1 MVSRSTVRFLVCES
15 VEASSGSGVEASSV
29 AAAIAAAAAAAQH
42 VGRQDSLNPVTT
54 VMYHLRETVMMGEKK
69 QKRRNLPWDSFHG
82 KSHT

>member
-1 MVSRSTVRFLVCES
+1 MSRLRLLLALES
-15 VEASSGSGVEASSV
+15 RRVLSLRLLLLLLSRRA
-29 AAAIAAAAAAAQH
+29 
-42 VGRQDSLNPVTT
+42 GRQDSLNPVTT